1 MSAASSAYS
10 DSEVESDD
18 QGSIFSTLSR
28 NKSFLLLHLK
38 KIYLE
43 L

>member
-1 MSAASSAYS
+1 MFEASSAYS
-10 DSEVESDD
+10 DIEVESGD
-18 QGSIFSTLSR
+18 QGSIFSTLSK
-28 NKSFLLLHLK
+28 NKSLYLLHLK